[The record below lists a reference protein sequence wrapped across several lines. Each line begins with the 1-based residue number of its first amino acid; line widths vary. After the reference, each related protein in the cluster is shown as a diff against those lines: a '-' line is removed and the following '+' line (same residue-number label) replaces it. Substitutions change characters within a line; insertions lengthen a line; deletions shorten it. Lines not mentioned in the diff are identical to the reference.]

1 MEPILQAR
9 NVSKKFG
16 KFYALKDVSFDIY
29 PGEVNVLIGENGA
42 GKSTLLKI
50 LAGVYSK
57 DEGTILFDGEEVH
70 INTPADA
77 TDLGIGTVYQE
88 LSLVPELSVAENIF
102 LGKDMMAKKGVI
114 SWPKLF
120 KEAEKVLKEVLNRND
135 IDTSHRI
142 SQLGI
147 AHQQMIEISR
157 IVRKK
162 PKILIL
168 DEATANVDPENE
180 DRLQKAIEA
189 LTRNK
194 TIIMIAHRLKTVRHA
209 DQILVVDD
217 GRIVQQ
223 GTHEEL
229 IQKAGIYADFIL
241 GRKRAIGWRLKNA
254 EDLDK

>member
-88 LSLVPELSVAENIF
+88 LSLVPELSVAENI
-102 LGKDMMAKKGVI
+102 
-114 SWPKLF
+114 
-120 KEAEKVLKEVLNRND
+120 
-135 IDTSHRI
+135 TY
-142 SQLGI
+142 
-147 AHQQMIEISR
+147 
-157 IVRKK
+157 
-162 PKILIL
+162 
-168 DEATANVDPENE
+168 
-180 DRLQKAIEA
+180 RLYQKSY
-189 LTRNK
+189 R
-194 TIIMIAHRLKTVRHA
+194 
-209 DQILVVDD
+209 
-217 GRIVQQ
+217 
-223 GTHEEL
+223 
-229 IQKAGIYADFIL
+229 
-241 GRKRAIGWRLKNA
+241 
-254 EDLDK
+254 